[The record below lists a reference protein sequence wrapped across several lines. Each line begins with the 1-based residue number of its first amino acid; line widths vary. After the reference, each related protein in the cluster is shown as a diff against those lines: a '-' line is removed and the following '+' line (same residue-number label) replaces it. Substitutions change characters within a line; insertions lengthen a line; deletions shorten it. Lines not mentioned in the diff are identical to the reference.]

1 MSAFSTTIPPVAD
14 QEPMTQLLAP
24 DGTRTPHE
32 ELDAVLAGHSTASPA
47 GAAKGDASATADP
60 GPDLASPERLRGYYR
75 DMVMIR
81 AADLEATSL
90 QRQGQ
95 LGLWASA
102 LGQEAAQI
110 GAGHAARTQDYLVPT
125 YREHGVA
132 WARGIEP
139 MRLLEMYRGI
149 SHCGWD
155 PYELRTHP
163 YMIVLGSQAPHAVG
177 YAMGL
182 QRDGLVGTGDLDSD
196 TAVLA
201 LFGDGASSEG
211 EVSESF
217 TFAASFQAPVVFY
230 TQNNQWAISVP
241 TSVQTRVPLAQR
253 SRGWGIP
260 SIRVDGNDVLAVLAA
275 VRSAMDAAR
284 AGEGPRFIEA
294 ITYRMAAH
302 TTSDDASRY
311 RSSEE
316 EQQWA
321 DKDPILRLRRH
332 LAQLDEI
339 DETYVKACE
348 EEAHDLAMRLH
359 HFIHDMPDPDPVA
372 MFDHVY
378 AEPHPV
384 VERDR
389 EQYLQYVAQ
398 FEGDADSTEG
408 SGATGG
414 GSGR

>member
-1 MSAFSTTIPPVAD
+1 ML
-14 QEPMTQLLAP
+14 QLLAP

-32 ELDAVLAGHSTASPA
+32 QLDAVLEEAGL
-47 GAAKGDASATADP
+47 AA
-60 GPDLASPERLRGYYR
+60 PEALRGYYR

-139 MRLLEMYRGI
+139 WRLLELFRGV
-149 SHCGWD
+149 SHGGWD
-155 PYELRTHP
+155 PHELRTHP

-182 QRDGLVGTGDLDSD
+182 QRDGLVGTGDRTAD

-217 TFAASFQAPVVFY
+217 TFAASVQAPVVFY

-241 TSVQTRVPLAQR
+241 TAVQSRVPLAQR

-260 SIRVDGNDVLAVLAA
+260 SARVDGNDVLAVLAT
-275 VRSAMDAAR
+275 VRSALDTAR
-284 AGEGPRFIEA
+284 AGQGPVFLEA
-294 ITYRMAAH
+294 VTYRMAAH

-311 RSSEE
+311 RPAAEE
-316 EQQWA
+316 EEWA
-321 DKDPILRLRRH
+321 AKDPILRLRRH
-332 LAQLDEI
+332 LEQLGEI
-339 DETYVKACE
+339 DEAFVTRCD

-359 HFIHDMPDPDPVA
+359 HHIHSMEDPDPIG
-372 MFDHVY
+372 MFDGAY
-378 AEPHPV
+378 AEPHPI
-384 VERDR
+384 VEA
-389 EQYLQYVAQ
+389 EKQQYLEYISQ
-398 FEGDADSTEG
+398 FEDEEPT
-408 SGATGG
+408 
-414 GSGR
+414 R

>member
-1 MSAFSTTIPPVAD
+1 MI
-14 QEPMTQLLAP
+14 QLLAP
-24 DGTRTPHE
+24 DGTRTPHD
-32 ELDAVLAGHSTASPA
+32 ELDAALE
-47 GAAKGDASATADP
+47 
-60 GPDLASPERLRGYYR
+60 GPDGDGGLATPERLRGYYR

-110 GAGHAARTQDYLVPT
+110 GAGHASREQDYLVPT

-139 MRLLEMYRGI
+139 WRLLEMFRGI
-149 SHCGWD
+149 SHGGWD
-155 PYELRTHP
+155 PNELRTHP

-182 QRDGLVGTGDLDSD
+182 QRDGVVGTGDAETD

-241 TSVQTRVPLAQR
+241 TSVQSRVPLAQR

-260 SIRVDGNDVLAVLAA
+260 SVRVDGNDVLAVLGA
-275 VRSAMDAAR
+275 VRTALDSAR
-284 AGEGPRFIEA
+284 SGEGPVFIEA
-294 ITYRMAAH
+294 LTYRMAAH

-311 RSSEE
+311 RPAAEE
-316 EQQWA
+316 EEWA
-321 DKDPILRLRRH
+321 GRDPILRLRRH
-332 LAQLDEI
+332 LEQLDEI
-339 DETYVKACE
+339 DEAFVARCD
-348 EEAHDLAMRLH
+348 EEAHDLAMQLH
-359 HFIHDMPDPDPVA
+359 HHIHGMEDPDPVH
-372 MFDHVY
+372 MFDHPY
-378 AEPHPV
+378 AEPHPIV
-384 VERDR
+384 DAER
-389 EQYLQYVAQ
+389 EEYLAYVAQ
-398 FEGDADSTEG
+398 FEDEDAEG
-408 SGATGG
+408 TNA
-414 GSGR
+414 

>member
-1 MSAFSTTIPPVAD
+1 MVVRVSVFSTSIPSPAD
-14 QEPMTQLLAP
+14 TEPMIQLLDP
-24 DGTRTPHE
+24 DGARSPLD
-32 ELDAVLAGHSTASPA
+32 ELDAVLAAGASP
-47 GAAKGDASATADP
+47 DDP
-60 GPDLASPERLRGYYR
+60 EPLDSPQRLRGYYR

-102 LGQEAAQI
+102 LGQEGAQI

-139 MRLLEMYRGI
+139 MTLLELFRGI

-155 PYELRTHP
+155 PVALRTHP

-182 QRDGLVGTGDLDSD
+182 QRDGLVGTGDATTD

-217 TFAASFQAPVVFY
+217 TFAASTQAPVVFFS
-230 TQNNQWAISVP
+230 QNNQWAISVP
-241 TSVQTRVPLAQR
+241 TAVQTRVPLAQR

-260 SIRVDGNDVLAVLAA
+260 SVRVDGNDVLATLAA
-275 VRSAMDAAR
+275 VRIALDSARD
-284 AGEGPRFIEA
+284 GGGPRFVEA
-294 ITYRMAAH
+294 VTYRMAAH

-311 RSSEE
+311 RSGDE

-321 DKDPILRLRRH
+321 RKDPILRLRRH
-332 LAQLDEI
+332 LERIDEI
-339 DETYVKACE
+339 DQSFVDACE
-348 EEAHDLAMRLH
+348 EEGHDLAMRLH
-359 HFIHDMPDPDPVA
+359 HHIHGMADPDPA
-372 MFDHVY
+372 TIFDHVY
-378 AEPHPV
+378 AEPHPL
-384 VERDR
+384 VEAERAA
-389 EQYLQYVAQ
+389 YLEYAAQ
-398 FEGDADSTEG
+398 FADDEATDPAGADGQQDATDQE
-408 SGATGG
+408 AT
-414 GSGR
+414 R

>member
-1 MSAFSTTIPPVAD
+1 MSVFRSTIPDVAA
-14 QEPMTQLLAP
+14 QEPLIQLLAT
-24 DGTRTPHE
+24 DGTRSPHE
-32 ELDAVLAGHSTASPA
+32 ELDAVLAGS
-47 GAAKGDASATADP
+47 GGDD
-60 GPDLASPERLRGYYR
+60 DLQTPERLRGYYR

-110 GAGHAARTQDYLVPT
+110 GAGHASREQDYLVPT
-125 YREHGVA
+125 YREHGIA

-139 MRLLEMYRGI
+139 WRLLESYRGV
-149 SHCGWD
+149 SHGGWD
-155 PYELRTHP
+155 PNELRTHP

-182 QRDGLVGTGDLDSD
+182 QRDGVVGTGDRETD

-217 TFAASFQAPVVFY
+217 TFSASFEAPVVFF

-241 TSVQTRVPLAQR
+241 TSVQSRVPLAQR

-260 SIRVDGNDVLAVLAA
+260 SVRVDGNDVLAVLAA
-275 VRSAMDAAR
+275 VRDALDAAR

-294 ITYRMAAH
+294 VTYRMAAH

-311 RSSEE
+311 RPAVE
-316 EQQWA
+316 EQEWA
-321 DKDPILRLRRH
+321 EKDPILRLRRH
-332 LAQLDEI
+332 LEQLGEI
-339 DETYVKACE
+339 DEAFVARCD
-348 EEAHDLAMRLH
+348 EEAQDLAMQLH
-359 HFIHDMPDPDPVA
+359 HHIHGMEDPDPVG
-372 MFDHVY
+372 MFTHAY
-378 AEPHPV
+378 AEPHPI
-384 VERDR
+384 VEAERA
-389 EQYLQYVAQ
+389 QYLEYIAQ
-398 FEGDADSTEG
+398 FEDDESTEQK
-408 SGATGG
+408 GG
-414 GSGR
+414 RA